1 MKISWSLPLDPA
13 GVAGETSDGMAFTIR
28 PIRVTDGTELE
39 AAFQAMSPR
48 SRYLRFFS
56 VRERLG
62 PDLVKQ
68 LTDIDH
74 VNHRAWVVFDGPND
88 QDVPEPDHRQDD
100 SAADDGADNEGIPVA
115 IARLIAVEGE
125 AGVAEAA
132 LTVADP
138 YQGRGFGRLLLEL
151 LIGTARDTEIDFIRF
166 ETLNENRGM
175 KRLLD
180 NRDVTFNKT
189 LSDREVAV
197 YDLPVP
203 ANPEGDDVALGAL
216 YDLLRFVASSAGVG
230 IQAEDA
236 DET

>member
-13 GVAGETSDGMAFTIR
+13 GAPGVTTDGMAFSIR
-28 PIRVTDGTELE
+28 PIRATDGAALE
-39 AAFQAMSPR
+39 AAFEVMSPR

-74 VNHRAWVVFDGPND
+74 DTHRAWVVFDAPGSNIGTNED
-88 QDVPEPDHRQDD
+88 AGTTEDAAINTTEIPE
-100 SAADDGADNEGIPVA
+100 GTPVA
-115 IARLIAVEGE
+115 IARLIAVAGE

-132 LTVADP
+132 LAVADP

-151 LIGTARDTEIDFIRF
+151 LIGTARDTGIEFIRF

-180 NRDVTFNKT
+180 GNDVTFNRE

-203 ANPEGDDVALGAL
+203 PDPEGDDVALGAL
-216 YDLLRFVASSAGVG
+216 YDLLRFVAS
-230 IQAEDA
+230 Q
-236 DET
+236 